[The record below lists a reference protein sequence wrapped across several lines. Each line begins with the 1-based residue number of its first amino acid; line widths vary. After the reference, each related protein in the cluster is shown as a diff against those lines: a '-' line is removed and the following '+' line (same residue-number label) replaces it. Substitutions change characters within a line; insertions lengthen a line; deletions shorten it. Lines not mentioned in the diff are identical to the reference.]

1 MSLLRQD
8 LTECQGLAEYRN
20 FSSINYPGKN
30 TCAQL
35 SELCRKCRRI
45 DKLKKKNRKYQ
56 CVVKLFKSQ

>member
-1 MSLLRQD
+1 MVNMSLLRQD

-45 DKLKKKNRKYQ
+45 DK
-56 CVVKLFKSQ
+56 F